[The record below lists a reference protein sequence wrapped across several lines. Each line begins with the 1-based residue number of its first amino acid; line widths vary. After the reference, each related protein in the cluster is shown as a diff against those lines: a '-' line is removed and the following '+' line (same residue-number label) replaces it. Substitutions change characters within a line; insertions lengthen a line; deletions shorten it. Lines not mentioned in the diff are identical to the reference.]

1 MIYFTSDLHFGHDKE
16 FIYKPRGFNSIE
28 DHDNTII
35 ENWNN
40 IVTEDDDVYV
50 LGDLMLGDK
59 EYGLN
64 CLKRLRGKIH
74 IVVGNH
80 DTTNKIDLYA
90 TKLNNVV
97 EIKPIIILKYNKYK
111 FYLSHYPTIT
121 SNLEKD
127 SLKDCLINLYGHT
140 HQTTKFYNEM
150 PFMYNVGLDCHQN
163 KPISIDEIISDCEE
177 KVKECY
183 KLLED

>member
-1 MIYFTSDLHFGHDKE
+1 MIYFTSDLHFGHDKD
-16 FIYKPRGFNSIE
+16 FIYKSRGFNSIE

-64 CLKRLRGKIH
+64 CLKRLKGKIH

-80 DTTNKIDLYA
+80 DTTNKIDLYS

-111 FYLSHYPTIT
+111 FY
-121 SNLEKD
+121 
-127 SLKDCLINLYGHT
+127 
-140 HQTTKFYNEM
+140 
-150 PFMYNVGLDCHQN
+150 
-163 KPISIDEIISDCEE
+163 
-177 KVKECY
+177 
-183 KLLED
+183 